1 VTEPTADFNASQG
14 STGGFWVWL
23 RRLLGLGP

>member
-1 VTEPTADFNASQG
+1 VEEPLNEREAPG
-14 STGGFWVWL
+14 SSGGFWVWL